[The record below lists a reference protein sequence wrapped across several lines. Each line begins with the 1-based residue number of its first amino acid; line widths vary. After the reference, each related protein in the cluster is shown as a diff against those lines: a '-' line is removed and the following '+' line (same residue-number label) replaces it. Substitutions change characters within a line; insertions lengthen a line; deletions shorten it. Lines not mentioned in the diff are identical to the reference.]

1 MTQKIPSMT
10 KKKVTIS
17 KTNNNNHCYTL
28 SNILS
33 KLKKKNGGANIQHFS
48 SSSDDSSSLP
58 QYNFFVVNAC
68 LQLQSFLAQFM
79 STLLGEHF
87 ATDENGSF
95 LSWLESAT
103 RTASM
108 AQTPITR
115 KLRFRLRI
123 SHERSYGQSVL
134 MKESTAFLILSWL
147 STPQSE
153 SGLESVTTY
162 KNLGVYTNSIR
173 LSWSSAFFN
182 DGRDQHLTYS
192 LAKFLPMVLHPL
204 SYWSLQYNSI
214 DILLPPPMF
223 FFGLC
228 CSLAGTQTSI

>member
-1 MTQKIPSMT
+1 MSSCLFTENSIHDK
-10 KKKVTIS
+10 KKKVTTS

-28 SNILS
+28 SNISHLS

-48 SSSDDSSSLP
+48 SSSDDTSSSLP

-162 KNLGVYTNSIR
+162 IWGFIR
-173 LSWSSAFFN
+173 I
-182 DGRDQHLTYS
+182 Q
-192 LAKFLPMVLHPL
+192 
-204 SYWSLQYNSI
+204 
-214 DILLPPPMF
+214 
-223 FFGLC
+223 
-228 CSLAGTQTSI
+228 

>member
-1 MTQKIPSMT
+1 
-10 KKKVTIS
+10 
-17 KTNNNNHCYTL
+17 
-28 SNILS
+28 
-33 KLKKKNGGANIQHFS
+33 
-48 SSSDDSSSLP
+48 
-58 QYNFFVVNAC
+58 
-68 LQLQSFLAQFM
+68 M

-214 DILLPPPMF
+214 GIMLPPCF
-223 FFGLC
+223 FLGCAVHWRVRKRPYNELHGHPC
-228 CSLAGTQTSI
+228 TGKAITTTMQVWGVVVPKTCTYACMRQKHHNPVGTMPPHPVGTISLLQVGAAETPTGTIL

>member
-1 MTQKIPSMT
+1 
-10 KKKVTIS
+10 
-17 KTNNNNHCYTL
+17 
-28 SNILS
+28 
-33 KLKKKNGGANIQHFS
+33 
-48 SSSDDSSSLP
+48 
-58 QYNFFVVNAC
+58 
-68 LQLQSFLAQFM
+68 M
-79 STLLGEHF
+79 STLLGKHF

-214 DILLPPPMF
+214 GIMPPPLF
-223 FFGLC
+223 FFWAVLCTGGYANVHITSSTDIPAQEKRSLQPCKYGGLWFPKHVHMRAC
-228 CSLAGTQTSI
+228 DKNTITRSGPYLLTRSVLFLRCK

>member
-1 MTQKIPSMT
+1 
-10 KKKVTIS
+10 
-17 KTNNNNHCYTL
+17 
-28 SNILS
+28 
-33 KLKKKNGGANIQHFS
+33 
-48 SSSDDSSSLP
+48 
-58 QYNFFVVNAC
+58 
-68 LQLQSFLAQFM
+68 M

-214 DILLPPPMF
+214 DILLPPPCF
-223 FFGLC
+223 FLGCAVHWRVRKRPYNELHGHPSTGKAITTTGCKYGGLWFPKHVHMRACDKNTITRSGPYLLTRSGLFLC
-228 CSLAGTQTSI
+228 CK

>member
-1 MTQKIPSMT
+1 
-10 KKKVTIS
+10 
-17 KTNNNNHCYTL
+17 
-28 SNILS
+28 
-33 KLKKKNGGANIQHFS
+33 
-48 SSSDDSSSLP
+48 
-58 QYNFFVVNAC
+58 
-68 LQLQSFLAQFM
+68 M

-153 SGLESVTTY
+153 SGLESVTTRITIWGLY
-162 KNLGVYTNSIR
+162 EFNKAQLKLSIFQR
-173 LSWSSAFFN
+173 WKRSTPDW
-182 DGRDQHLTYS
+182 HS

-204 SYWSLQYNSI
+204 SYWSWQYCIPRSVSCS
-214 DILLPPPMF
+214 PPPVF
-223 FFGLC
+223 FWAVLC
-228 CSLAGTQTSI
+228 TGGYANVHITSSTDIPAQEKRSRQPVASMGGCGSQNMYICVHATKTP

>member
-1 MTQKIPSMT
+1 
-10 KKKVTIS
+10 
-17 KTNNNNHCYTL
+17 
-28 SNILS
+28 
-33 KLKKKNGGANIQHFS
+33 
-48 SSSDDSSSLP
+48 
-58 QYNFFVVNAC
+58 
-68 LQLQSFLAQFM
+68 M

-214 DILLPPPMF
+214 GINIMLPPPPVF
-223 FFGLC
+223 FWAVLFTGGYANVHITSSTDIPAQEKRSRQPCKYGGLWFPKHVHMRAC
-228 CSLAGTQTSI
+228 DKNTITRSGPYLLTRSVLFLRCK

>member
-1 MTQKIPSMT
+1 
-10 KKKVTIS
+10 
-17 KTNNNNHCYTL
+17 
-28 SNILS
+28 
-33 KLKKKNGGANIQHFS
+33 
-48 SSSDDSSSLP
+48 
-58 QYNFFVVNAC
+58 
-68 LQLQSFLAQFM
+68 M

-214 DILLPPPMF
+214 GIDIMLPTPPCFLLGCAVHWRVRKRPYNELHGHPCTGKAITTTMQVW
-223 FFGLC
+223 GLVQNLHVHATKTPNTR
-228 CSLAGTQTSI
+228 SGLYLHTRSVLKLFLAHSTSSNSRPGLWTAETPTR